1 MNHSQMSDIPP
12 VGCAKGLEEVVK
24 TSPVATSSRSSW
36 NRRVRMYD
44 TEPLRD
50 LAQKTSHHLPHAD
63 RRALH
68 RPRASWFVIDRIC
81 SRLGVHPT
89 EIYPDFCNL
98 TVDELEVAV

>member
-1 MNHSQMSDIPP
+1 MSRSQMSGIPP

-44 TEPLRD
+44 TEPLRVR
-50 LAQKTSHHLPHAD
+50 AQKTKRQLPHAD
-63 RRALH
+63 ERALH

-81 SRLGVHPT
+81 TRLGIHPT
-89 EIYPDFCNL
+89 EVYPDFCNL
-98 TVDELEVAV
+98 TDDEAIAV